1 MPNSKIAF
9 LSHKA
14 KDVELA
20 KIVKKAILRVIP
32 IQVFISEEIRKAED
46 FRHEIIATLDRADCF
61 VFIFTDP
68 SDDWSWCFYEVGFYD
83 RFAAQASGLRR
94 PIYCLHLP
102 DTLPPSPLAHL
113 QAIKAQTEDI
123 ERWLLDLCGVLKPR
137 SQTPEKLRLAAKKI
151 EEGFKTLNIVSETD
165 IKPYIWV
172 IPAWPR
178 RSEANFNAA
187 ELPSIRFEKAIVT
200 IDRDSAKML
209 GFGTP
214 PQNYTLEQFLKI
226 LNYDS
231 PAGNRRPPWMTTF
244 FDSLQKGVSA
254 DLKMQELA
262 FFRHEEGT
270 VLRPLVVSVAKNKEA
285 TTCKLKVRFLRTVAP
300 PPMDQSDPVQRLADG
315 VRLGVRTQIEVIEA
329 FSGRMSQIYRDKV
342 LSESPIDE
350 VGRNFS
356 VGSRMITALQ
366 AIRDEATAHGFKPKG
381 QSPRLF
387 DRQAEQKRYEEIRDE
402 GNRLWAEIEKVA
414 EAEDSEA
421 RGKYVRTEKLLC
433 ELKKLN
439 HEYLEVALPRLGS
452 LLRLRR

>member
-151 EEGFKTLNIVSETD
+151 EEGFKT
-165 IKPYIWV
+165 
-172 IPAWPR
+172 
-178 RSEANFNAA
+178 
-187 ELPSIRFEKAIVT
+187 
-200 IDRDSAKML
+200 
-209 GFGTP
+209 
-214 PQNYTLEQFLKI
+214 
-226 LNYDS
+226 
-231 PAGNRRPPWMTTF
+231 
-244 FDSLQKGVSA
+244 
-254 DLKMQELA
+254 
-262 FFRHEEGT
+262 
-270 VLRPLVVSVAKNKEA
+270 
-285 TTCKLKVRFLRTVAP
+285 
-300 PPMDQSDPVQRLADG
+300 
-315 VRLGVRTQIEVIEA
+315 
-329 FSGRMSQIYRDKV
+329 
-342 LSESPIDE
+342 
-350 VGRNFS
+350 
-356 VGSRMITALQ
+356 
-366 AIRDEATAHGFKPKG
+366 
-381 QSPRLF
+381 
-387 DRQAEQKRYEEIRDE
+387 
-402 GNRLWAEIEKVA
+402 
-414 EAEDSEA
+414 
-421 RGKYVRTEKLLC
+421 
-433 ELKKLN
+433 
-439 HEYLEVALPRLGS
+439 
-452 LLRLRR
+452 